1 MPANRLNASKRRE
14 IDAICA
20 QWLSRAN
27 CTDPIDEA
35 RCRGA
40 ATKAYALEGLATP
53 AIVFCSSPIE
63 AMSRLQSHS
72 PDANSRV
79 PRPVPDPQKVLEDGT
94 SFAGVWDV
102 MVAAQPKVW
111 PTLGREVALSFHIE
125 VFAALDWIP
134 WGSETWPP
142 VKRRVE
148 SRVFDLCHLAHT
160 VTDALE
166 KIVTVA
172 PEAWLLY
179 TQGAGSLWAE
189 AHEYAALETAL
200 ALGHVHTPPAALA
213 AGREL
218 LASCG
223 WIYSFERLCL
233 ICDRPADIQQSKHKR
248 EVRTCIKWRDG
259 VQCDRVFS

>member
-1 MPANRLNASKRRE
+1 MPANRLSASERRE

-20 QWLSRAN
+20 QWLLRAN
-27 CTDPIDEA
+27 CTDPIDETQ
-35 RCRGA
+35 CRSA
-40 ATKAYALEGLATP
+40 AAKAYALEGLTTP
-53 AIVFCSSPIE
+53 EIVFCRSPIE
-63 AMSRLQSHS
+63 AMSKLQSHS

-79 PRPVPDPQKVLEDGT
+79 ARTVPDLQKVLEDGR

-111 PTLGREVALSFHIE
+111 PTLGREVALSFHSE
-125 VFAALDWIP
+125 VFEALGAIP
-134 WGSETWPP
+134 WGSATWPP

-148 SRVFDLCHLAHT
+148 SKVLDLCHIAHT
-160 VTDALE
+160 VNDSLE
-166 KIVTVA
+166 KIVQTE
-172 PEAWLLY
+172 PDAWLLY

-189 AHEYAALETAL
+189 AYEYAALEAAL
-200 ALGHVHTPPAALA
+200 ALGHVRTPPAALA

-233 ICDRPADIQQSKHKR
+233 VCDRPASIHQQKNRR
-248 EVRTCIKWRDG
+248 EVQTHMTWRDG
-259 VQCDRVFS
+259 VKCDRVFS